1 MKRLDIVYIVLFL
14 LAVSLFTSCTGNKVD
29 PEFVATSDFSL
40 KVKDDMVFK
49 YDPLTC
55 QVAFNR
61 EKGEFRVH
69 TDNMSDYYCLNLSYV
84 PTGEGQKVKGGITWT
99 SRSDV
104 VTRSGLTFVVKKVD
118 RSGKMWLWCRKERI
132 GAVIQVLD

>member
-1 MKRLDIVYIVLFL
+1 MKRLHPIYLAALL
-14 LAVSLFTSCTGNKVD
+14 LAVLFSSCTGNKVD

-61 EKGEFRVH
+61 ERGEFRVH
-69 TDNMSDYYCLNLSYV
+69 TDNMSDYYCLNLRFV
-84 PTGEGQKVKGGITWT
+84 PTGGGQKGKGDITWT
-99 SRSDV
+99 NRSDV
-104 VTRSGLTFVVKKVD
+104 VTRNDLAFVVKKVD
-118 RSGKMWLWCRKERI
+118 RTGRMWLWCRKERI

>member
-1 MKRLDIVYIVLFL
+1 MKRLHIYLAFL
-14 LAVSLFTSCTGNKVD
+14 LLAALCSSCTGNKVD

-61 EKGEFRVH
+61 ERSEFRVH
-69 TDNMSDYYCLNLSYV
+69 TDNMSDYYCLDLKFV
-84 PTGEGQKVKGGITWT
+84 QTGEGQKVKGDIKWT
-99 SRSDV
+99 NRSDV
-104 VTRSGLTFVVKKVD
+104 VTKSDLTFVVKKVD
-118 RSGKMWLWCRKERI
+118 RTGKMWLWCRKERI

>member
-1 MKRLDIVYIVLFL
+1 MKRLHPIYLAVFL
-14 LAVSLFTSCTGNKVD
+14 LAVLCSSCTGNKVD

-61 EKGEFRVH
+61 EKSEFRVH
-69 TDNMSDYYCLNLSYV
+69 TDNMSDYYCLDLKFV
-84 PTGEGQKVKGGITWT
+84 PTGEGQKVKGDITWT

-104 VTRSGLTFVVKKVD
+104 VKKSDLSFVVKKVD
-118 RSGKMWLWCRKERI
+118 RTGKMWLWCRKERI

>member
-1 MKRLDIVYIVLFL
+1 MKRLHPIYLAVFL
-14 LAVSLFTSCTGNKVD
+14 LAALCPSCTGNKVD

-61 EKGEFRVH
+61 ERSEFRVH
-69 TDNMSDYYCLNLSYV
+69 TDNKQDNS
-84 PTGEGQKVKGGITWT
+84 
-99 SRSDV
+99 
-104 VTRSGLTFVVKKVD
+104 TFLEP
-118 RSGKMWLWCRKERI
+118 RC
-132 GAVIQVLD
+132 